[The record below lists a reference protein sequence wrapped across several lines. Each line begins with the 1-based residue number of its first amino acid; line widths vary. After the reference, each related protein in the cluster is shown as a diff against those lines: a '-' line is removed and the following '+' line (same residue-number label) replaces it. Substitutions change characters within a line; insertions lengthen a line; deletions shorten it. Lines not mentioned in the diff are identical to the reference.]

1 MKLRLQFNSIR
12 LRLKRS
18 EVEQFVRTGRVE
30 EKIIFGDAAGDTL
43 HYVLEATDKIS
54 TPRAEFKAGGILVQ
68 VPTQMALRWGS
79 GDDIGIEGDES
90 AGNKTQ
96 LRILVEKDFACI
108 DGTEEQNFD
117 TFPNPLA
124 GIKC

>member
-18 EVEQFVRTGRVE
+18 EVEQFVRTGRLE
-30 EKIIFGDAAGDTL
+30 EKIIFGDTVSDTL

-54 TPRAEFKAGGILVQ
+54 SPRAEFKRGNILIQ
-68 VPTQMALRWGS
+68 VPTKLASHWGS
-79 GDDIGIEGDES
+79 GSEIGIEGDQP

-96 LRILVEKDFACI
+96 LRILIEKDFACL

-124 GIKC
+124 GTKC

>member
-18 EVEQFVRTGRVE
+18 EVEQFVRTGRLE
-30 EKIIFGDAAGDTL
+30 EKIVFGDAAGDTL
-43 HYVLEATDKIS
+43 HYVLEASDLMS
-54 TPRAEFKAGGILVQ
+54 SPRAGFKAGRIHVQ
-68 VPTQMALRWGS
+68 VPTEMVLRWSSGS
-79 GDDIGIEGDES
+79 DIGMESDQPAGD
-90 AGNKTQ
+90 KTQ
-96 LRILVEKDFACI
+96 LRILIEKDFACL

-124 GIKC
+124 GTKC

>member
-18 EVEQFVRTGRVE
+18 EVEQFVRTGRLE
-30 EKIIFGDAAGDTL
+30 EKIIFGDTGDDAL
-43 HYVLEATDKIS
+43 HYVLEATEEIS
-54 TPRAEFKAGGILVQ
+54 SPRAGFNAGGIHVQ
-68 VPTQMALRWGS
+68 VPAKMALRWASGS
-79 GDDIGIEGDES
+79 EIGIEGDQP
-90 AGNKTQ
+90 AGNKMR
-96 LRILVEKDFACI
+96 LRIIIEKDFACL

-124 GIKC
+124 GTKC